1 MENDLISRNA
11 LKTGLEYHKQP
22 TDQAYETERQWQWA
36 VGYNAGLDR
45 ALYTIAYFPA
55 ADAAPVVHGRW
66 IKAVTYDFAGSL
78 EGYKCNI
85 CGRFCT
91 DNTEPYCHCG
101 AKMDGKDY
109 AK

>member
-1 MENDLISRNA
+1 MENDLISRSELLENYG
-11 LKTGLEYHKQP
+11 LKDAVKYGNKTRE
-22 TDQAYETERQWQWA
+22 QAYHSVDTLMLYEIADMIESAPA
-36 VGYNAGLDR
+36 V
-45 ALYTIAYFPA
+45 
-55 ADAAPVVHGRW
+55 DAVPVVHGRW
-66 IKAVTYDFAGSL
+66 IKALAYDFAGSL

-101 AKMDGKDY
+101 AKMDGKDD